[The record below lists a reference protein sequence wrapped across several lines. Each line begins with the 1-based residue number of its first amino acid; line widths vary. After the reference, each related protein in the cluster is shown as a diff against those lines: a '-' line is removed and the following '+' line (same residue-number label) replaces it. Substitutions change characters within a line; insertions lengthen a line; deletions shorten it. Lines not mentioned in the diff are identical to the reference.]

1 MNKRL
6 IASVSCAALLLS
18 STSLA
23 ANTNSI
29 KTAVDAVATATT
41 AAPAPSTPA
50 TPTPSTPA
58 PSAPK
63 PTTTAPKATPVT
75 ENATEITRLLALNS
89 VGSDV
94 SLLQA
99 LLISNGY
106 VLKVDG
112 IYGVKTLAA
121 VESYQG
127 KNGLRVDG
135 IVGPKTLA
143 KLSPVVAEKP
153 VEEVVDAVTTP
164 SKVVKVED
172 IEKALSKDGA
182 WMAYLT
188 SDITTDKDL
197 VLDANFTNKD
207 KTARKLALYNYVTPG
222 EKLPID
228 EYTLTAKSLT
238 IKSANAK
245 IQNGKFVGDIYVVSP
260 NFQFVDVDVV
270 GNVYFANEEIKT
282 STKIDE
288 KTTITGKQEVLEV
301 DTVSS
306 ASRVYVESDLERAFG
321 KDGKWIVTMQDNLT
335 TEKELVLDGSFLN
348 KGNAARKVALY
359 DQDSNKKS
367 ISEFTLTAKSLTIKS
382 ANAKLQRGKFV
393 GDIYV
398 AAPNFQLVDTDVEGN
413 IYFANEEY
421 KASFVMDEASTLT
434 GKQEVMEVDSLS
446 SASRVYTNNDLKRAF
461 GKDGKWI
468 VTFQNNI
475 TSDEELSLETTFA
488 NRNVPARKIAL
499 YDQDSTKQTIAEYT
513 LTAPKLTVKSTNAK
527 IQKGKFIGDIYVV
540 APGFQLVD
548 ADVEG
553 NIFFARQEFFDS
565 FKMDE
570 ASTLTGK
577 KEVMEVDALSSA
589 SRVYTNADLE
599 RTFGKDGAWIV
610 ILHDNITTDKEL
622 VLDGEKTNRDV
633 PARKIALYDQ
643 NSAKATTVE
652 LTLTAP
658 KLTIKS
664 PSARIQHGKFVGD
677 IYVEAPNFQLV
688 HADVE
693 GNIYFLN
700 EEAEK
705 TFSMDENSTLT
716 GVQKLV
722 K

>member
-6 IASVSCAALLLS
+6 IASMSCAALLLS
-18 STSLA
+18 SMSLA
-23 ANTNSI
+23 VEANSTKMTNV
-29 KTAVDAVATATT
+29 VDVVAAATT
-41 AAPAPSTPA
+41 A
-50 TPTPSTPA
+50 TPTPSTPET
-58 PSAPK
+58 P
-63 PTTTAPKATPVT
+63 ATPSTPSTPAKPATPTQVVG
-75 ENATEITRLLALNS
+75 NATEITRLLALNS
-89 VGSDV
+89 VGNDV

-121 VESYQG
+121 VEGFQG

-143 KLSPVVAEKP
+143 KLAPVVEEKP
-153 VEEVVDAVTTP
+153 AEPVTPVVPVEPAAEEEVVVVDVVTSA
-164 SKVVKVED
+164 SKVVKADD
-172 IEKALSKDGA
+172 IEKALSKDGT

-197 VLDANFTNKD
+197 VIDGNFTNKE

-238 IKSANAK
+238 VKSANAK
-245 IQNGKFVGDIYVVSP
+245 IQNGKFVGDIYVAAP

-270 GNVYFANEEIKT
+270 GNVYYANEEIKT
-282 STKIDE
+282 STIIDE

-321 KDGKWIVTMQDNLT
+321 KDGKWIVTLQDNIT
-335 TEKELVLDGSFLN
+335 TDKELSLETTFAN
-348 KGNAARKVALY
+348 KNLPARKIALY

-367 ISEFTLTAKSLTIKS
+367 ISEFTLTA
-382 ANAKLQRGKFV
+382 
-393 GDIYV
+393 
-398 AAPNFQLVDTDVEGN
+398 
-413 IYFANEEY
+413 
-421 KASFVMDEASTLT
+421 
-434 GKQEVMEVDSLS
+434 
-446 SASRVYTNNDLKRAF
+446 
-461 GKDGKWI
+461 
-468 VTFQNNI
+468 
-475 TSDEELSLETTFA
+475 
-488 NRNVPARKIAL
+488 
-499 YDQDSTKQTIAEYT
+499 
-513 LTAPKLTVKSTNAK
+513 PKLTVKSTNAR
-527 IQKGKFIGDIYVV
+527 IQKGKFVGDIYVV

-553 NIFFARQEFFDS
+553 NIYFARQEFFDS
-565 FKMDE
+565 FNMDE

-577 KEVMEVDALSSA
+577 QEVMEVDALSSA
-589 SRVYTNADLE
+589 SRVYTEADLE
-599 RTFGKDGAWIV
+599 RALGKDGEWIV
-610 ILHDNITTDKEL
+610 VLHDNITTEKEL
-622 VLDGEKTNRDV
+622 VLDGEKTNRDL

-716 GVQKLV
+716 GVKKLV